1 MAERRTSP
9 LVDALVGALLGVLFA
24 TMAKGAIWGWD
35 GGRGDWA
42 WLNAFFGM
50 VGGPFLLGL
59 DYMTLTGKEPHGTE
73 LAVLPWAGVGAAI
86 GAVFGLFG
94 NEKQ

>member
-59 DYMTLTGKEPHGTE
+59 DYMTLTGKGPHGTE
-73 LAVLPWAGVGAAI
+73 LTVLPWAGVGAAI

-94 NEKQ
+94 DEKQ